1 MTPIVVLLIV
11 ALLVGFLCGMG
22 RSRAP
27 GQGRGR
33 READKPHEQ
42 PQKAGKRRLSASKLI
57 ALAVLLVDGSAT
69 YIVLYLCWLAIVRDY
84 AGALPYL
91 TTLIGALQ
99 AVTGVVLTAY
109 YHKAKAENCKGGI
122 TYDAALGVSD
132 SETGDL

>member
-1 MTPIVVLLIV
+1 MTPVVVLVIV

-22 RSRAP
+22 RSRTP

-109 YHKAKAENCKGGI
+109 YHKAKAENTKGGI
-122 TYDAALGVSD
+122 VYDAALGVPN

>member
-1 MTPIVVLLIV
+1 MTPVVVLVIV

-22 RSRAP
+22 RSRTP

-33 READKPHEQ
+33 READKPHER
-42 PQKAGKRRLSASKLI
+42 PQKAGKRLLSASKLI
-57 ALAVLLVDGSAT
+57 ALDVLLVDGSAT

-122 TYDAALGVSD
+122 TYDAAMGVPNSD
-132 SETGDL
+132 TDL

>member
-1 MTPIVVLLIV
+1 MTPVVVLFIV

-22 RSRAP
+22 RSRIP

-33 READKPHEQ
+33 REAYKPHEQ

-57 ALAVLLVDGSAT
+57 ALAVLLVDASST
-69 YIVLYLCWLAIVRDY
+69 YIVLGLCGLAILRNF

-109 YHKAKAENCKGGI
+109 YHKAKAENTKGGI
-122 TYDAALGVSD
+122 TYDAALGVHNSD
-132 SETGDL
+132 TGDL

>member
-1 MTPIVVLLIV
+1 MTPVVVLVIV

-22 RSRAP
+22 RSRTP

-109 YHKAKAENCKGGI
+109 YHKAKAENTKGGI

-132 SETGDL
+132 SEADL